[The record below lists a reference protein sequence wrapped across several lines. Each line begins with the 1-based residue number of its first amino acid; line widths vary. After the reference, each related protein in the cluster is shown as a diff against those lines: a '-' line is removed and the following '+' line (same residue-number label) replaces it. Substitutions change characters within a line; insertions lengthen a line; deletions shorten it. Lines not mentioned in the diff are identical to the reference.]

1 MPRRISTKRVKPSF
15 SEQAMGVQ
23 GKTTAAAADAFA
35 NLLARTGYGSPNL
48 GEGAEYPLLRSTLN
62 YWTLCS
68 MYEGSWIFRKIV
80 DIPATDMCRAWPKL
94 TSDIEPKLLTKI
106 DRAVRKANVK
116 GNLLSAMKWGRLF
129 GGAGALIVIDG
140 HEKELDTP
148 LDLDSI
154 PIHGFKG
161 VIPFDRWQGIYPN
174 NEYCRDINRPVDF
187 NLPES
192 YRVSATGGQSFDV
205 HASRILRFTGYEQPS
220 PEREVYN
227 MWGSS
232 VLEPVIQEVSK
243 RDNASWSILNL
254 IFRANI
260 LGLKFPE
267 LAQVLSGLGGTQQA
281 NARLQTALTELNHMI
296 SNQSL
301 VPIPKDGGLESTQY
315 SFSGLGEV
323 YQQFCLDVSGA
334 AEIPVA
340 RMWGKTITGL
350 GSAGDQDEKIYEE
363 KIATDQDTYMRPQL
377 EKLFPVICASELGEV
392 PDDLDL
398 IFPSIRVLDETE
410 KAGLA
415 KTIVDGIT
423 VCINTGIMSPRTGGK
438 ELKQSSDQTG
448 FGTNLTDEDIEKLSD
463 KVQGEGELGAGLFEG
478 GEGGLNPADGPAK
491 AIKETDREAQGESD
505 APEPVDKPQQAAP
518 NAPRGAVAP
527 QKTAVA
533 QDEDGRGPERDIH
546 GLRVVIETPKGY
558 SRHGKDENG
567 KPWKTV
573 MPAHYGYLKGH
584 DGADGDSLDMY
595 LGPDASSQWVYVIDQ
610 SALGNRRKY
619 DEAKCMLGFS
629 SQTAALAAYDAGH
642 HRAKDIMLDFT
653 PMTVQDFK
661 AWLKDRD
668 PRKPCST
675 EVTAR

>member
-1 MPRRISTKRVKPSF
+1 MPRRTTTKRVKPSF
-15 SEQAMGVQ
+15 TERALGVQ
-23 GKTTAAAADAFA
+23 GKTTAMANDVFA
-35 NLLARTGYGSPNL
+35 NILARTGYGSPNL
-48 GEGAEYPLLRSTLN
+48 GEGGEYPLLRQTLN
-62 YWTLCS
+62 YWNLCE

-106 DRAVRKANVK
+106 DRAVRKSNVK

-140 HEKELDTP
+140 QEKELDKP

-154 PIHGFKG
+154 PVHGFKG
-161 VIPFDRWQGIYPN
+161 IIPFDRWSGIYPTGA
-174 NEYCRDINRPVDF
+174 YCTDINRPVDF
-187 NLPES
+187 NKPEA
-192 YRVSATGGQSFDV
+192 YRVSVNGGNGFEV
-205 HASRILRFTGYEQPS
+205 HASRIMRFTGYEQPS
-220 PEREVYN
+220 PEREVYS

-267 LAQVLSGLGGTQQA
+267 LAQVMSGLGSTQQA
-281 NARLQTALTELNHMI
+281 SQRLQATLTELNHMI

-315 SFSGLGEV
+315 SFGGLGEV

-350 GSAGDQDEKIYEE
+350 GNAGDQDEKIYEE

-398 IFPSIRVLDETE
+398 IFPSIRVLDEKE
-410 KAGLA
+410 KAELA
-415 KTIVDGIT
+415 KTTVDSIT

-438 ELKQSSDQTG
+438 ELKQSSDATN
-448 FGTNLTDEDIEKLSD
+448 FGTNLTDEAIAKLSD
-463 KVQGEGELGAGLFEG
+463 DVQGAGELGSGLFGEEG
-478 GEGGLNPADGPAK
+478 KGEGLNPDSGPAK
-491 AIKETDREAQGESD
+491 AIKETDKEAEGKADEDDSD
-505 APEPVDKPQQAAP
+505 ALTEPET
-518 NAPRGAVAP
+518 P
-527 QKTAVA
+527 QKMAVA
-533 QDEDGRGPERDIH
+533 QDSDGPGPERVIH

-558 SRHGKDENG
+558 SRHGKDDKG
-567 KPWKTV
+567 RAWKTV
-573 MPAHYGYLKGH
+573 MPAHYGYIKGH
-584 DGADGDSLDMY
+584 DGADGDSLDTY
-595 LGPDASSQWVYVIDQ
+595 LGPDLSSTWVYVIDQ
-610 SALGNRRKY
+610 SVLGNRRKY

-629 SQTAALAAYDAGH
+629 SQTAALKVYDAGH
-642 HRAKDIMLDFT
+642 HRANDILLDFT
-653 PMTVQDFK
+653 PMTVADFK
-661 AWLKDRD
+661 GWLRDRD
-668 PRKPCST
+668 PMKPCST